1 MTETPAMTERER
13 YIIAQAL
20 YEFIRHEQSRP
31 ADSRRQ
37 SDEDEAK
44 AILHERFDNELARLV
59 ESDEAAGR
67 EPADCARKVSL
78 GG

>member
-1 MTETPAMTERER
+1 MTDRPAMTERER

-31 ADSRRQ
+31 AGARRQ
-37 SDEDEAK
+37 PDEDEAK
-44 AILHERFDNELARLV
+44 AILHEWFDNELARLV

-67 EPADCARKVSL
+67 DPTDCARKVSL